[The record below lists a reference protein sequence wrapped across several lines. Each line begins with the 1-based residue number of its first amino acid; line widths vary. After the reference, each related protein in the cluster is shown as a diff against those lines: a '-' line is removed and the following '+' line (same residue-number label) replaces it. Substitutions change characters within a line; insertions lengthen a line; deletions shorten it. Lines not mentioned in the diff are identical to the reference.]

1 MKNKK
6 IIGINTHF
14 LLNTTKEF
22 SSFRQISFEKNI
34 SLYDYDTIIIDSK
47 IKFQGKSAE
56 RKSYQNGLCLSDET
70 VFQLSTIFDS
80 FRTQL
85 TELLQQ
91 GKNIY
96 VIMNLSETYY
106 HLDYQHERYDFDIM
120 SYLPIRVEYEIL
132 SGQEFYIENKE
143 PYNSFFSLI
152 KQYISYEN
160 IIKCDFLE
168 KLITI
173 KGTDKCIGGVCNIYN
188 GKIIF
193 IPNFSQLQPQ
203 PPVLLFSNQANNT
216 TAREERDKIFL
227 KAIQELETKFS
238 TNTDEILPDWTNNF
252 QILNEK
258 KILQNINNI
267 NNQIKFL
274 QKELDQ
280 KQEELTTVQSYKLL
294 LTSSGKTLENI
305 VKRTLQEIG
314 FSLCETEENRS
325 DIIAKYN
332 DIDIVAEIKG
342 LTKSAGE
349 KNSAQLEKWASEFME
364 NNGREPKSL
373 LIVNGYY
380 ELPLEERKEDVFP
393 NQMLKY
399 ANKKEQ
405 CLLTTYQLLKLFI
418 DIKEQPEN
426 SNSLIMELLQ
436 TIGIYKKY

>member
-143 PYNSFFSLI
+143 PYNSFFS
-152 KQYISYEN
+152 
-160 IIKCDFLE
+160 FLR
-168 KLITI
+168 
-173 KGTDKCIGGVCNIYN
+173 IYFTN
-188 GKIIF
+188 WF
-193 IPNFSQLQPQ
+193 DNRA
-203 PPVLLFSNQANNT
+203 QA
-216 TAREERDKIFL
+216 
-227 KAIQELETKFS
+227 
-238 TNTDEILPDWTNNF
+238 LP
-252 QILNEK
+252 
-258 KILQNINNI
+258 
-267 NNQIKFL
+267 
-274 QKELDQ
+274 
-280 KQEELTTVQSYKLL
+280 
-294 LTSSGKTLENI
+294 
-305 VKRTLQEIG
+305 
-314 FSLCETEENRS
+314 
-325 DIIAKYN
+325 
-332 DIDIVAEIKG
+332 
-342 LTKSAGE
+342 
-349 KNSAQLEKWASEFME
+349 
-364 NNGREPKSL
+364 
-373 LIVNGYY
+373 
-380 ELPLEERKEDVFP
+380 
-393 NQMLKY
+393 
-399 ANKKEQ
+399 
-405 CLLTTYQLLKLFI
+405 
-418 DIKEQPEN
+418 
-426 SNSLIMELLQ
+426 
-436 TIGIYKKY
+436 